1 MPAGCIVET
10 VQRIHPIEKPLT
22 FPTLMASPP
31 NHRKLSLFDSTA
43 IITGS
48 MIGSG
53 IFIVS
58 AEISRQVHYPGM
70 LLLAWA
76 VTAVI
81 TILGALSYGELAAAM
96 PKAGGQ
102 YIYLKE
108 AFGPLYGF
116 LYGWTLFSVIQTG
129 TIAAVG
135 VAFAKFTGVFFPEIG
150 PERLV
155 FSMGNF
161 AINTQQLLA
170 VGVIVLLTL
179 YNFREVKSGAFLQ
192 NIFTVSKVAALILLV
207 VLGFYFGMKGLGDWS
222 NFSPAFPDV
231 MTLATIGVFGAAMT
245 GSLFSADA
253 WNNITYTA
261 GEVDRP
267 QRNLPLSLFLGTS
280 IVLVLYFLAN
290 MAYIYVL
297 PMEKIQTADNDRV
310 GTLLFETILGENGKY
325 FMAAMIM
332 VSTFGCLNGIIF
344 TAGRVYYAMA
354 RDGYFFPSAAKLNKN
369 HVPAN
374 SLAIQCLWACLLCFS
389 GTYGDLLNYIMFAVM
404 LFYVLTIAGLF
415 VLRKKRPEMERP
427 YKAFGYP
434 VLPAIYILLAA
445 LVALDMLIYQTS
457 ASLYGLVIILL
468 GIPVYAFLQN
478 KQQKNGRLS

>member
-1 MPAGCIVET
+1 MATPPA
-10 VQRIHPIEKPLT
+10 
-22 FPTLMASPP
+22 
-31 NHRKLSLFDSTA
+31 HRKLSLFDSTA

-58 AEISRQVHYPGM
+58 AEIARQVQYPGM

-108 AFGPLYGF
+108 AFGPMYGF

-135 VAFAKFTGVFFPEIG
+135 VAFAKFTGVFFPAIG
-150 PERLV
+150 QDRLV
-155 FSMGNF
+155 FTMGTF
-161 AINTQQLLA
+161 SINTQQLLA
-170 VGVIVLLTL
+170 VGVIILLTL
-179 YNFREVKSGAFLQ
+179 YNFRQVKSGAILQ
-192 NIFTVSKVAALILLV
+192 NIFTVTKVAALILLV
-207 VLGFYFGMKGLGDWS
+207 ALGIYFGMKGLGDWS
-222 NFSPAFPDV
+222 HFSPAFPDV
-231 MTLATIGVFGAAMT
+231 ITLATLGVFGAAMT

-280 IVLVLYFLAN
+280 IVLVLYFLSN
-290 MAYIYVL
+290 VAYIYVL
-297 PMEKIQTADNDRV
+297 PMEQIQQADNDRV
-310 GTLLFETILGENGKY
+310 GTLLFETILGEKGKY

-332 VSTFGCLNGIIF
+332 ISTFGCLNGIIF

-354 RDGYFFPSAAKLNKN
+354 KDGYFFRSAARLNKN

-404 LFYVLTIAGLF
+404 IFYVMTIAGLF
-415 VLRKKRPEMERP
+415 VLRKKRPDMDRP

-434 VLPAIYILLAA
+434 LLPALYILLAA
-445 LVALDMLIYQTS
+445 LVAINMLIHQTS
-457 ASLYGLVIILL
+457 SSIYGLVIILL
-468 GIPVYAFLQN
+468 GIPIYSLLEN
-478 KQQKNGRLS
+478 KKKGIEK